1 VAGPTGATGPE
12 GPQLKT
18 QTGVWSSSG
27 RIITSTGDIDQ
38 EGGGGQQ
45 FLFGFAA
52 ISFTAPLTSGLDAA
66 HVHFVKLNEL
76 VEGCA
81 AGTVANPKAEP
92 GHLCVYLGKAPEQY
106 PGGVAVSGVVTGGTV
121 LNPATGAVGA
131 AKTGAR
137 VLVEGDVAGM
147 TGTWAMTLP

>member
-27 RIITSTGDIDQ
+27 RIVTSTGDSTQ
-38 EGGGGQQ
+38 EADGGQQ
-45 FLFGFAA
+45 FFFGFAA
-52 ISFTAPLTSGLDAA
+52 VSFTAPLTSGLDAA